1 MAKRYIVT
9 LTAEE
14 RADLLA
20 LTKKGKIAARK
31 LIHAHVLLQ
40 ADAGV
45 RDAAMAATLHIGIA
59 TVERIRKRFVEEGQE
74 ASLTEPP
81 RPGGQRTLDGKQEA
95 FLSALACST
104 PPESASAGPCTCWP
118 TGWSHSAWW
127 RRFLMRRC
135 AVPSN
140 KHAQTVA

>member
-40 ADAGV
+40 ADA
-45 RDAAMAATLHIGIA
+45 
-59 TVERIRKRFVEEGQE
+59 
-74 ASLTEPP
+74 
-81 RPGGQRTLDGKQEA
+81 
-95 FLSALACST
+95 
-104 PPESASAGPCTCWP
+104 
-118 TGWSHSAWW
+118 
-127 RRFLMRRC
+127 
-135 AVPSN
+135 
-140 KHAQTVA
+140 